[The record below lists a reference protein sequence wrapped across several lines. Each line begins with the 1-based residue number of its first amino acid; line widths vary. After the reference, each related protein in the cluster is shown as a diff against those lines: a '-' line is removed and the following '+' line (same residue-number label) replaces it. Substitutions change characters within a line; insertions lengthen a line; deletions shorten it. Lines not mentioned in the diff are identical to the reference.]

1 MFNMLKFKFI
11 IMLIMMEENILKNNI
26 KKNQLFLEI

>member
-1 MFNMLKFKFI
+1 MLKFKFI